1 MVQVEVKKQKKKKKK
16 EGEDFLGRVNVDP
29 VGCSLYR
36 VEYRV

>member
-1 MVQVEVKKQKKKKKK
+1 MVQVEVKKEKKKKK

-36 VEYRV
+36 VEIRV